1 MVLSRTKQLEVVMI
15 VVGIAAAAL
24 AAFVLSSVYYAVVT
38 PLEQKAVGPAALD
51 RGSVAAWKVVVEVLR
66 TALVAAVF
74 AWIADRGADLSLGNT
89 LPLALV
95 LWVGFP
101 FVLLTGSVIWEKV
114 HPATAALHA
123 GDWLL
128 KLVLIALAVGLLH

>member
-1 MVLSRTKQLEVVMI
+1 MI

-51 RGSVAAWKVVVEVLR
+51 RGRPAAWKVVVEVLR
-66 TALVAAVF
+66 TALVAAMF
-74 AWIADRGADLSLGNT
+74 AWVADRGGELSLGHT

-128 KLVLIALAVGLLH
+128 KLVLIAVAVGLLH